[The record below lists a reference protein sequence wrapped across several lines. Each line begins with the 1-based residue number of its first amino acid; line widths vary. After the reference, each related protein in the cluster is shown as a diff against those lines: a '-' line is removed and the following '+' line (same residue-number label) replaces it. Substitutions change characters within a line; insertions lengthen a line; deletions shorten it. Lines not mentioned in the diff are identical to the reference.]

1 MRKYKGFIIDRR
13 IKNGGARVGAGRPA
27 KSDTADKQRL
37 TVVLHRDVI
46 ERLKCYGKSK
56 STFIDNVLKK
66 ELGL

>member
-1 MRKYKGFIIDRR
+1 MIKDKR

-37 TVVLHRDVI
+37 TIVLHRDVI
-46 ERLKCYGKSK
+46 ERLKYYGKSK